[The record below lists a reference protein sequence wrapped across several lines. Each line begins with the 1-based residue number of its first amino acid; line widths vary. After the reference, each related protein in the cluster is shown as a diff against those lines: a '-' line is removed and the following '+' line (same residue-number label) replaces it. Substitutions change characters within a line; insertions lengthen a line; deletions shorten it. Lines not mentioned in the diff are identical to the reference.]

1 MFKKTIL
8 LYVLM
13 ALFIGCFLG
22 IQLKTINKQ
31 KEIINNQNTKMISLH
46 KQVNELKIN
55 NDTKNQELEKSNN
68 KINELNDSINIK
80 TQTVNKPQAISRGVS
95 IRETMTE
102 FNISSTELNLLYKCV
117 QSESGNQPHMGKV
130 AVVNVILNR
139 VKSPKFPN
147 TITGV
152 IYAKNQFQVVSNGA
166 INRVVPTESTINA
179 VQAALNGEKSV
190 DDDVLYFAT
199 PTCNFGNW
207 AIFDKQIGGHYFWKA
222 K

>member
-130 AVVNVILNR
+130 AVVNVIL
-139 VKSPKFPN
+139 
-147 TITGV
+147 
-152 IYAKNQFQVVSNGA
+152 KNQFQVVSNGA